1 MTKCTTVRATLTS
14 ASVVVLHLAFASQ
27 QPAHAQPSADQV
39 LADMGVSAADRQRV
53 LNGEFVTGD
62 ATAVSERDL
71 SASIAFVVKTTPDSL
86 AKQIVAGDLI
96 RTDPQGQA
104 HGQFNGAG
112 SLADLAGLQ
121 IAGAAAQKL
130 SNAEAGEKLN
140 LGTSE
145 IAAFNALQ
153 GGTQQATQEQLRQ
166 MLLARF
172 QAYRTSGL
180 AGILPY
186 DRGGGKTTDVG
197 EELRKASAAAVE
209 LKKNLPTFQQVLV
222 GYPKATS
229 PGMQQT
235 FHWLTYG
242 IDGVET
248 YVLTHTLVAAHGAA
262 RAVVQ
267 RQFYVSTGYNAEQAV
282 VGFLPTAQGTVV
294 AYRNHVFTDQVAGFG
309 GSTKRSIGTRMMTS
323 KLKELFD
330 TTRQQI
336 AP

>member
-1 MTKCTTVRATLTS
+1 MS
-14 ASVVVLHLAFASQ
+14 ASVVAVLYLVSLPQ
-27 QPAHAQPSADQV
+27 RPAHAQPSADQV
-39 LADMGVSAADRQRV
+39 LTDMGVSAADKQRV
-53 LNGEFVTGD
+53 LNGEFVTTEGK
-62 ATAVSERDL
+62 AVSERDL
-71 SASIAFVVKTTPDSL
+71 SASLAFLVKASPDSL
-86 AKQIVAGDLI
+86 AKQVVAGDLI
-96 RTDPQGQA
+96 RMDPQVQA
-104 HGQFNGAG
+104 YGQFNGAG

-121 IAGAAAQKL
+121 IAAAAAQKL

-145 IAAFNALQ
+145 IATLNAS

-172 QAYRTSGL
+172 QAYLTSGL
-180 AGILPY
+180 AGIVPY

-197 EELRKASAAAVE
+197 AELRKASDAAVG
-209 LKKNLPTFQQVLV
+209 LKKYLPTFQQVLV

-235 FHWLTYG
+235 FHWLKYN

-248 YVLTHTLVAAHGAA
+248 YVLTHTLAAADAAA
-262 RAVVQ
+262 RAIVQ

-282 VGFLPTAQGTVV
+282 VGFLPVAEGTVV

-309 GSTKRSIGTRMMTS
+309 SSTKRSIGTRMMAG
-323 KLKELFD
+323 KLKGLFE
-330 TTRQQI
+330 TARKQV